1 MKNKFVYILAFSH
14 LCCDINQGALVAIL
28 PFLIASY
35 HYDYATAASLVMVSN
50 IVGSLIQ
57 PVFGSL
63 ADKKNMPYIIP
74 LGLILAGGGIA
85 LSGIAPSFAVLCA
98 VVMITGIGV
107 AMFHPQ
113 AARAINKCSN
123 PHNKAQNIGIF
134 SFGGILGFSLG
145 PLLMTAIISVFGL
158 KGTLIFIIPQIC
170 VSIVYKFFYA
180 EFKRLGEITPKT
192 TINTQTNGVDDWGG
206 FYKLMALIC
215 GRSIIFHGFN
225 TFLALYFIYEF
236 DQSKAYANTL
246 LSAYIGVSAIFTLLG
261 GRFADKFGFT
271 KMIKISFL
279 CLLPIMI
286 MLATAQ
292 NLGFAVVLL
301 APLGIFLALS
311 YSPIIA
317 LGQGYLP
324 NRVGLASGVTF
335 GLTVSIGGIFAPIL
349 GLIADKFG
357 LGYVLYTL
365 CGVCVLPL
373 CMAFFLPNL
382 EKKQS
387 L

>member
-35 HYDYATAASLVMVSN
+35 HYDYATAASLVMISN

-57 PVFGSL
+57 PIFGSL
-63 ADKKNMPYIIP
+63 ADRKNTPYIIP

-85 LSGIAPSFAVLCA
+85 LSGISSKFFVLCA

-113 AARAINKCSN
+113 AARLVNKCSN
-123 PHNKAQNIGIF
+123 ANNKAQNIGIF

-145 PLLMTAIISVFGL
+145 PLFMTAVLNTFGL
-158 KGTLIFIIPQIC
+158 KGTLIFIIPQILI
-170 VSIVYKFFYA
+170 SILYKFFYV
-180 EFKRLGEITPKT
+180 EFKQIGEIKPK
-192 TINTQTNGVDDWGG
+192 IAQNSQNLGSDDWGG
-206 FYKLMALIC
+206 FFKLMALIF

-236 DQSKAYANTL
+236 EQSKTIANTI
-246 LSAYIGVSAIFTLLG
+246 LSGYFAISAIFTLIG
-261 GRFADKFGFT
+261 GKFADKFGYT
-271 KMIKISFL
+271 KMIKISFIL
-279 CLLPIMI
+279 LLPIMI
-286 MLATAQ
+286 LLATTQ
-292 NLGFAVVLL
+292 NLPFAIFLL
-301 APLGIFLALS
+301 LPLGIILPLS

-357 LGYVLYTL
+357 LIYVFYTL
-365 CGVCVLPL
+365 CLICIFPL
-373 CMAFFLPNL
+373 VIAFFLPNL
-382 EKKQS
+382 PKKEN
-387 L
+387 